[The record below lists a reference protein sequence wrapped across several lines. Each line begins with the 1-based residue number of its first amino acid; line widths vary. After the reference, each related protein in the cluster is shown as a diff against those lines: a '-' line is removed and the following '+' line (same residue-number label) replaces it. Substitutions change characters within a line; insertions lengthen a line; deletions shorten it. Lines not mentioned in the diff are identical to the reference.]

1 VTVPTIP
8 SAGWDARTRATHAAI
23 VLAGGRASR
32 LGGADKTAIE
42 VDGGPVLDHVLAAVE
57 GCSPVVLVG
66 PPALGRSGVTV
77 VREEPPFGGPV
88 AAIATAL
95 EALRTAR
102 PAETWLL
109 ACDLPRA
116 RRIIELL
123 ANESVGDA
131 AGVILADADGR
142 EQWLAGRYRTAAL
155 RDALSRLPELRNA
168 SLRRLFS
175 GCPLR
180 IVEDRDGASAD
191 LDTWAAIEHYR
202 NMSDSPADLDAWVS
216 ELAAVFGIDPASV
229 PTGLLLDVTR
239 DAAHGVMRPAG
250 PLTTY
255 LIGLAVAGGM
265 SPQDAAA
272 AARGAIERHQ
282 P

>member
-1 VTVPTIP
+1 V
-8 SAGWDARTRATHAAI
+8 RAAI

-32 LGGADKTAIE
+32 LGGADKTAIRL
-42 VDGGPVLDHVLAAVE
+42 DRGTLLDHVLDAVE
-57 GCSPVVLVG
+57 GCAPVVLVG
-66 PPALGRSGVTV
+66 PPMLTRPGVTV

-88 AAIATAL
+88 AAVAAAL
-95 EALRTAR
+95 EAFQM
-102 PAETWLL
+102 PGPDETWLL

-116 RRIIELL
+116 RRIVQLL
-123 ANESVGDA
+123 ANEPIGDA
-131 AGVILADADGR
+131 GGVILADSGGR

-155 RDALSRLPELRNA
+155 GDALSRLPEVRDA
-168 SLRRLFS
+168 SLKHLLSDCRLRF
-175 GCPLR
+175 
-180 IVEDRDGASAD
+180 VEDRDGASVD
-191 LDTWAAIEHYR
+191 LDTWPAIEHYR
-202 NMSDSPADLDAWVS
+202 NMSDSPADLDAWVG
-216 ELAAVFGIDPASV
+216 ELAGVFGIDPATV

-265 SPQDAAA
+265 TPEDAAT